1 MERNGLRSAAQ
12 IVCSVN
18 NFLCIL
24 TPFFHSLFAS
34 LILFPS
40 YTHAGNFSGFIIL
53 SRPGYHL
60 PMATCQWDPPS
71 GRGVVEDRFAEQE
84 PPPLALGWRP
94 LLSVG
99 EHGCFPAAPASLPAL
114 STAVALRNAA
124 RRRENALQ
132 PDTEE
137 LRAVAHLFF
146 PLVAGCELL
155 GE

>member
-1 MERNGLRSAAQ
+1 MTTFQWPL
-12 IVCSVN
+12 VSV
-18 NFLCIL
+18 
-24 TPFFHSLFAS
+24 
-34 LILFPS
+34 
-40 YTHAGNFSGFIIL
+40 THPLVRRLWKI
-53 SRPGYHL
+53 
-60 PMATCQWDPPS
+60 
-71 GRGVVEDRFAEQE
+71 EDRFAEQKST
-84 PPPLALGWRP
+84 LALGWTP

-137 LRAVAHLFF
+137 LRAVAHLSF